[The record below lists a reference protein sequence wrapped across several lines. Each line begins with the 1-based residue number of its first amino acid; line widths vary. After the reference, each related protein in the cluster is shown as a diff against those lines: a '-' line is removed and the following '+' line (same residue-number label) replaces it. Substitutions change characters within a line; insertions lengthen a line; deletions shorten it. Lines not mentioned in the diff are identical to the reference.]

1 MVAQVTQEV
10 GMASKPVTTLRLS
23 QDFRRQIKIEAVKRD
38 MTIDEFLNLA
48 VKQLLATSPV

>member
-1 MVAQVTQEV
+1 
-10 GMASKPVTTLRLS
+10 MASKPTTTLRLS
-23 QDFRRQIKIEAVKRD
+23 QDFRRQIRVEAVKRD